1 MFCTACGRQL
11 AEGTGFCPA
20 CGTAA
25 PPSVAPPPGP
35 APSHLRPPQS
45 LTAVTDFLQEVASV
59 SLKEIAL
66 VDGDRAAEI
75 LRSPVF
81 LLLSLVAIAPL
92 AIQSLESAHSILYG
106 LAIWSGLLWALLMYR
121 LFADRQVGLFWCLAT
136 VFFTAFIGIPLLGLY
151 LQMPGQVFERIE
163 AIDFFPLTLLANIL
177 GVGVREELT
186 KAIPLFLVA
195 YFTTRMKNPVMG
207 MVLGMMSGIGFAIT
221 ENVFYVFTN
230 LSQAVGAVRS
240 TGQVGHLVGPIYTN
254 VVRMAMTPFFHGCLA
269 GIFGYFIALATL
281 DPARRWA
288 LLVAGL
294 AISASFHG
302 LFDALVPRS
311 PIWGVLIEGMTF
323 FLMLTYVLKARGL
336 ASAEALTQGLLEP
349 PPLPTGEGPAAT

>member
-1 MFCTACGRQL
+1 
-11 AEGTGFCPA
+11 
-20 CGTAA
+20 
-25 PPSVAPPPGP
+25 
-35 APSHLRPPQS
+35 
-45 LTAVTDFLQEVASV
+45 
-59 SLKEIAL
+59 
-66 VDGDRAAEI
+66 
-75 LRSPVF
+75 
-81 LLLSLVAIAPL
+81 
-92 AIQSLESAHSILYG
+92 
-106 LAIWSGLLWALLMYR
+106 
-121 LFADRQVGLFWCLAT
+121 
-136 VFFTAFIGIPLLGLY
+136 
-151 LQMPGQVFERIE
+151 MPGDIFGRLEK
-163 AIDFFPLTLLANIL
+163 IDFFPLTLIAYVL

-186 KAIPLFLVA
+186 KAIPLFLMVR
-195 YFTTRMKNPVMG
+195 FTSKIENPTAG
-207 MVLGMMSGIGFAIT
+207 IVLGIMSGIGFAIT

-294 AISASFHG
+294 AISASLHG

-311 PIWGVLIEGMTF
+311 PMWGVLIEGMTF

-349 PPLPTGEGPAAT
+349 PQLPTGEGPAAT

>member
-11 AEGTGFCPA
+11 AEGTRFCPA
-20 CGTAA
+20 CGTATA
-25 PPSVAPPPGP
+25 PSSGSSAAPGP
-35 APSHLRPPQS
+35 STSPPNQP
-45 LTAVTDFLQEVASV
+45 LTVVTDFLEEVASV

-66 VDGDRAAEI
+66 VDGERATEI
-75 LRSPVF
+75 LKSPVF
-81 LLLSLVAIAPL
+81 LLLSLVAIVPL

-121 LFADRQVGLFWCLAT
+121 LFADRQVGIFWSLAT

-230 LSQAVGAVRS
+230 LSQALGAVRS
-240 TGQVGHLVGPIYTN
+240 TGQV
-254 VVRMAMTPFFHGCLA
+254 A
-269 GIFGYFIALATL
+269 
-281 DPARRWA
+281 
-288 LLVAGL
+288 
-294 AISASFHG
+294 
-302 LFDALVPRS
+302 
-311 PIWGVLIEGMTF
+311 
-323 FLMLTYVLKARGL
+323 
-336 ASAEALTQGLLEP
+336 
-349 PPLPTGEGPAAT
+349 